1 MSLRWRPRH
10 VPGRRAEADD
20 EGSVLLLTL
29 GYAVLAL
36 AVILVCT
43 AATSLYLAQKQLDA
57 VADAAALAA
66 ADGFELSVTD
76 GEAVATLT
84 EAGVHRE
91 AAAMV
96 AEIDED
102 TRLVSATSPDGV
114 SARVTVAGTWHPPV
128 VTVFVPDGIALQAT
142 ATSRTALR

>member
-1 MSLRWRPRH
+1 MLI
-10 VPGRRAEADD
+10 
-20 EGSVLLLTL
+20 LTL

-36 AVILVCT
+36 AVVLVCT

-76 GEAVATLT
+76 GEPVATLSD
-84 EAGVHRE
+84 AGVRRE
-91 AAAMV
+91 AEAMV
-96 AEIDED
+96 AALGGEAQ
-102 TRLVSATSPDGV
+102 LVSAASPDGV
-114 SARVTVAGTWHPPV
+114 SARVTVAGSWHPPV
-128 VTVFVPDGIALQAT
+128 ITVFVPDGVALQST

>member
-1 MSLRWRPRH
+1 MIRAPRLGTADRP
-10 VPGRRAEADD
+10 DD

-36 AVILVCT
+36 VAVLICT
-43 AATSLYLAQKQLDA
+43 AATSLYLTQKRLDA

-66 ADGFELSVTD
+66 ADGFELTTAD
-76 GEAVATLT
+76 GEPVASLSDADVREQAELMVAQIGGGATL
-84 EAGVHRE
+84 AS
-91 AAAMV
+91 
-96 AEIDED
+96 AE
-102 TRLVSATSPDGV
+102 TPDGV

-128 VTVFVPDGIALQAT
+128 VTFFVPDGLALEAT

>member
-1 MSLRWRPRH
+1 VITRVRRSFASWREH
-10 VPGRRAEADD
+10 AAGDD
-20 EGSVLLLTL
+20 GSVLILTL

-66 ADGFELSVTD
+66 ADGFELSVVG
-76 GEAVATLT
+76 GEPVATLT
-84 EAGVHRE
+84 DAGVRRE
-91 AAAMV
+91 ALAMIGGIGDD
-96 AEIDED
+96 A
-102 TRLVSATSPDGV
+102 RLVSATTPDGV
-114 SARVTVAGTWHPPV
+114 SARVTVAGEWHPPI
-128 VTVFVPDGIALQAT
+128 VTVFVPDGVALEAT